1 MIYFKDWL
9 QCDEGYSHDIVINGP
24 FRFYHGTSSGKNDE
38 IFNSFKRDGA
48 SPSGYGHGQG
58 GGISF
63 PQELSSEEMVNYLRK
78 HHDPNLHTK
87 YPEYIDYIKTFTK
100 YVLKSVP
107 LNDIKTDLPML
118 DKSKVEEYKKMDF
131 STSPPIVLADGYI
144 LDGYHRA
151 NVAKSLGLPTIQA
164 YVGIKK

>member
-1 MIYFKDWL
+1 MKTFFEYL
-9 QCDEGYSHDIVINGP
+9 EGRMHKEGKHFESEKLGEFVSDNDI
-24 FRFYHGTSSGKNDE
+24 
-38 IFNSFKRDGA
+38 A
-48 SPSGYGHGQG
+48 S

-63 PQELSSEEMVNYLRK
+63 PQELSSEEMVDYLRK

-87 YPEYIDYIKTFTK
+87 YPEYIDYVKTFTK

-107 LNDIKTDLPML
+107 LDDIIMDLPML
-118 DKSKVEEYKKMDF
+118 DKSKVEEYEKMDF
-131 STSPPIVLADGYI
+131 STSPPIVLADGHI

-151 NVAKSLGLPTIQA
+151 NAAKAFRLPTIQA